1 MAKDNISYTTLRLNT
16 DNPKQLRAIQ
26 ILNNL
31 NPEVHKNKT
40 QFILSAIEFYIDHY
54 GDEYFKNGSN
64 KEQKSYICKEEMQL
78 ICERIKEEAATA
90 ARVEVIRLLG
100 DKVVGVKRE
109 MQEPSKSKID
119 SQTANAILEV
129 ALDFDDYDE

>member
-1 MAKDNISYTTLRLNT
+1 MAKDNIYYTTLRLNT

-64 KEQKSYICKEEMQL
+64 NEQKSYISREEIQH

-90 ARVEVIRLLG
+90 ARVEVIRVLG
-100 DKVVGVKRE
+100 DKVAGIKRE
-109 MQEPSKSKID
+109 MQEPLKSKID